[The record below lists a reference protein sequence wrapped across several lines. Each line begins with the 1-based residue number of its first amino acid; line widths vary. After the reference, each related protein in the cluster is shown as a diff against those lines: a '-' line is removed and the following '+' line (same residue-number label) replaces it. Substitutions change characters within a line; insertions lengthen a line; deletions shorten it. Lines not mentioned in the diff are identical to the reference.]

1 MRNKKIFF
9 IMGYKGIKSKLDV
22 NNEDFVREIMIS
34 KERNELTPKAV
45 DYFVKIANHA
55 IRKLHH
61 KDPRDREDCIQFALL
76 DLLLYW
82 RNFDPLQSQNAFAF
96 FTQIT
101 YNGYA
106 KGYKK
111 IHKAGGGEVVSLD
124 LAGDSEIFS
133 M

>member
-1 MRNKKIFF
+1 
-9 IMGYKGIKSKLDV
+9 MGYKGIKAKLEV
-22 NNEDFVREIMIS
+22 NNEDFVKEIMIS
-34 KERNELTPKAV
+34 KGRNELTAKAV
-45 DYFVKIANHA
+45 DYFIKIANHA

-82 RNFDPLQSQNAFAF
+82 RNFDPTVSNNAFAF
-96 FTQIT
+96 YTQMT

-111 IHKAGGGEVVSLD
+111 IHKAGSGDVMSLD
-124 LAGDSEIFS
+124 MVGDSEIFS
-133 M
+133 V

>member
-1 MRNKKIFF
+1 
-9 IMGYKGIKSKLDV
+9 MGYKGIKAKLEV
-22 NNEDFVREIMIS
+22 NNEDFVKEIMIS
-34 KERNELTPKAV
+34 KGRNELTTKAV
-45 DYFVKIANHA
+45 DYFIKIANHA

-82 RNFDPLQSQNAFAF
+82 RNFDPTVSNNAFAF
-96 FTQIT
+96 YTQMT

-111 IHKAGGGEVVSLD
+111 IHKAGSGDVMSLD
-124 LAGDSEIFS
+124 MVGDSEIFS
-133 M
+133 V

>member
-1 MRNKKIFF
+1 
-9 IMGYKGIKSKLDV
+9 MGYKGIKAKLEV
-22 NNEDFVREIMIS
+22 NNEDFVKEIMIS
-34 KERNELTPKAV
+34 KGRNELTSKAV
-45 DYFVKIANHA
+45 DYFIKIANHA

-82 RNFDPLQSQNAFAF
+82 RNFDPTVSNNAFAF
-96 FTQIT
+96 YTQMT

-111 IHKAGGGEVVSLD
+111 IHKAGSGDVMSLD
-124 LAGDSEIFS
+124 MVGDSEIFS
-133 M
+133 V